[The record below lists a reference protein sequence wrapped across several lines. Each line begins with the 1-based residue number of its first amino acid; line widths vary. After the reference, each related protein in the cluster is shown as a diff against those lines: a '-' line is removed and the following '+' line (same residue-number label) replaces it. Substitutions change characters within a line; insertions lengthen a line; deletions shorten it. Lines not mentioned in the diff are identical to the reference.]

1 MQGFTW
7 GVNRG
12 SFIEP
17 VDPPSSLPGADPLV
31 CVSFNA
37 EWLPFVL
44 GALSQLVQ
52 RSTWDTSDE
61 SAMQSTIFSGMELAA
76 RFGAAGACAMVEF
89 RLTAECVLQYSIDDG
104 ETWADVSGWPE
115 NAPGCY
121 TGAPGAKGD
130 PGADGALGAKGD
142 PGADGA
148 PGAKGDSGADGAP
161 GAKGDPGADGAPG
174 AKGDS
179 GAAGK
184 DGADGAPGAKGDPG
198 ADGAPGA
205 KGDPGAAGDTGS
217 TGPPGTG
224 VPAIVPN
231 VRGNTTSNQACS
243 VAGYLANGVIKA
255 SIGSAATDIQNHET
269 MLDFA
274 MGVATL
280 IPGADLPADAMLAAT
295 AFLYTKMS
303 SATISDYQAA
313 MQDETLWTRVT
324 NAIYGATYA
333 DGQVTAANYDQTL
346 TAVGNVAYSN
356 PDIVSTIHDYMQHL
370 GLAGVQQLQ
379 QWGAVASPDATC
391 GDVYTWVF
399 DGAHGGSAGDWGN
412 DGPCMAEWSIYGWSK
427 QCYGGPQLLIYYP
440 IPAEVFVESIEVI
453 FNTEETAQYPASR
466 AVGVNGNYDHQ
477 YTAAA
482 GSFDVTVGI
491 GANATR
497 LNVSCGQSTGPIN
510 DCFVTGVRVRWSGAN
525 PGWTGGHLGL

>member
-1 MQGFTW
+1 MQGLTW

-17 VDPPSSLPGADPLV
+17 VDPPASLPGASPLV

-37 EWLPFVL
+37 DWLPFVL

-52 RSTWDTSDE
+52 RSTWDTPDE
-61 SAMQSTIFSGMELAA
+61 STMQSTIFSGMELAA

-121 TGAPGAKGD
+121 T
-130 PGADGALGAKGD
+130 
-142 PGADGA
+142 
-148 PGAKGDSGADGAP
+148 
-161 GAKGDPGADGAPG
+161 
-174 AKGDS
+174 
-179 GAAGK
+179 
-184 DGADGAPGAKGDPG
+184 
-198 ADGAPGA
+198 GAPGA